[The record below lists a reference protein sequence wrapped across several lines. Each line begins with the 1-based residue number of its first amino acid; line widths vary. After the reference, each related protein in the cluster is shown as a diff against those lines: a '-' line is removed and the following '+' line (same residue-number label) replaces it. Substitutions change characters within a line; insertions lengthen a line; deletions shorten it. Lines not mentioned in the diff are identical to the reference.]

1 MKICSFI
8 SPATGWVGP
17 LSEAPDPVFSEKMM
31 GDGVLL
37 DPVSGTLCSP
47 CDGEIIAIA
56 RTNHAVTV
64 RADNG
69 AEILMHIGLET
80 VALDGAGFDMRVR
93 VGERVKAGDM
103 LVDFDLS
110 FLADNAKSVLTP
122 VVISNSDDYE
132 IFAIS
137 EGYKTQ
143 GDVIFDVRA
152 KTNNGAAIS
161 VDMDGPAMENP
172 IDLPLE
178 HGLHARPAARLAAG
192 LKGFN
197 ARVQIIHGDKI
208 CDAKSTV
215 GLMGLGTKH
224 GDNIIVRASGP
235 DAQRAADMAIKLISE
250 GLGETPMPLTP
261 VGANANIGAI
271 ASPKPSVALDGS
283 AVLGGTMGAPGLV
296 IGTVF
301 QWKTQDFNYAENGQ
315 GAQAELNCLIKA
327 VSEVRGKLEALAAQ
341 GVKRGAKGGAEKGA
355 GAQADVLMAHI
366 GLLDD
371 PGLLEEARL
380 LIDKNKSASH
390 AWHKATRRNIEILK
404 SLGDARMAER
414 ADDLLDI
421 ELQVLASLSGE
432 NAGAA
437 PDLGAGTI
445 VIADELLPS
454 QFVNLASEGLG
465 GLCLIQGGPT
475 SHVSILAADKGV
487 PALVALGQDI
497 SAIPNGTNVIL
508 EADRGLLHV
517 APSAGKITQIKAAIK
532 KRQKNQ
538 TLAKKNAH
546 LDCVTK
552 DGVAI
557 EVFANLGASGDAANA
572 VANGAQGCGLLRS
585 EFLFLGRATP
595 PSEDEQL
602 SMYQT
607 IADAL
612 DGRPLVIRTMDIG
625 GDKPVPFVHIP
636 DEDNPALGLR
646 GIRISLRREDLFLAQ
661 LRAILRVK
669 SSGPVHIM
677 LPMVVERD
685 EFMAARKM
693 VEKASKQLG
702 LKGKRS
708 LGIMIE
714 TPASAVLADQLAKDV
729 DFFSVGTNDLSQY
742 VLAIDRGN
750 SGLAASID
758 ALHPAVLRMISMAS
772 KAARDNKI
780 WMGVCGGA
788 ASDLVAA
795 PILIGLGVTELS
807 STIARLPEL
816 KAFLRTVTM
825 KDCEAA
831 ASHALTLTNAK
842 DIREYVRQKWP
853 HLADWT

>member
-1 MKICSFI
+1 
-8 SPATGWVGP
+8 
-17 LSEAPDPVFSEKMM
+17 M

-37 DPVSGTLCSP
+37 DPVSGRLCSP
-47 CDGEIIAIA
+47 CDGEIAAIA
-56 RTNHAVTV
+56 RTHHAVTV

-80 VALDGAGFDMRVR
+80 VALDGAGFDMRVS
-93 VGERVKAGDM
+93 VGDRVKAGDS
-103 LVDFDLS
+103 LVDFDLN
-110 FLADNAKSVLTP
+110 FLANNAKSVLTP

-132 IFAIS
+132 IVS
-137 EGYKTQ
+137 TYEGYKAQ
-143 GDVIFDVRA
+143 GDPIFDVRP
-152 KTNNGAAIS
+152 KQNNRAPRVSADMGGKITEKS
-161 VDMDGPAMENP
+161 VT
-172 IDLPLE
+172 LPLE
-178 HGLHARPAARLAAG
+178 HGLHARPSARLASG

-197 ARVQIIHGDKI
+197 ADVQIIHGDKTS
-208 CDAKSTV
+208 DAKSTV

-224 GDNIIVRASGP
+224 GDNIVVRASGP
-235 DAQRAADMAIKLISE
+235 DAEPAVNTAVKLIAE
-250 GLGETPMPLTP
+250 GLGETPVPLAAAPKSTTAP
-261 VGANANIGAI
+261 S
-271 ASPKPSVALDGS
+271 ASSSAEKPSVALDGS
-283 AVLGGTMGAPGLV
+283 AVLNGTMGAPGLV
-296 IGTVF
+296 IGTVL
-301 QWKTQDFNYAENGQ
+301 QWKAQSFDYAENGQ
-315 GAQAELNCLIKA
+315 GAKAELSSLMNALDA
-327 VSEVRGKLEALAAQ
+327 VRAKLEALA
-341 GVKRGAKGGAEKGA
+341 VNDTVNGG
-355 GAQADVLMAHI
+355 GAQAEVLNAHI

-371 PGLLEEARL
+371 PALLKEARQF
-380 LIDKNKSASH
+380 IDKNKSASYG
-390 AWHKATRRNIEILK
+390 WHKATRRNIEILK

-421 ELQVLASLSGE
+421 ELHVLGSL
-432 NAGAA
+432 AGGRGSDT
-437 PDLGAGTI
+437 PDLGVGTI
-445 VIADELLPS
+445 VIADEILPS

-465 GLCLIQGGPT
+465 GLCLIQGGTT

-487 PALVALGQDI
+487 PALVALGHDI
-497 SAIPNGTNVIL
+497 SAIPNGTTVIV

-517 APSAGKITQIKAAIK
+517 APSAKKITQIKAAIK
-532 KRQKNQ
+532 KRKKNQ
-538 TLAKKNAH
+538 ALAMKNAH

-552 DGVAI
+552 DGTAI
-557 EVFANLGASGDAANA
+557 EVFANLGASGEAANA
-572 VANGAQGCGLLRS
+572 VAHGAQGCGLLRS

-602 SMYQT
+602 SMYQS
-607 IADAL
+607 IADGL

-636 DEDNPALGLR
+636 QEDNPALGLR
-646 GIRISLRREDLFLAQ
+646 GIRISLRREDLFLTQ

-677 LPMVVERD
+677 LPMVVELD
-685 EFMAARKM
+685 EFRTARKM
-693 VEKASKQLG
+693 LEKASEQLG

-714 TPASAVLADQLAKDV
+714 TPASAVLADQLAKEV

-758 ALHPAVLRMISMAS
+758 ALHPAVLRMIFMAS
-772 KAARDNKI
+772 KAAKDNKI

-807 STIARLPEL
+807 STLARLPEL

-825 KDCEAA
+825 EDCEAVA
-831 ASHALTLTNAK
+831 RHVLTLSNARE
-842 DIREYVRQKWP
+842 IREYVRQKWP

>member
-1 MKICSFI
+1 
-8 SPATGWVGP
+8 
-17 LSEAPDPVFSEKMM
+17 MM

-37 DPVSGTLCSP
+37 DPVSSTLCSP
-47 CDGEIIAIA
+47 CEGVIVAIA

-93 VGERVKAGDM
+93 VGDRVKAGDG
-103 LVDFDLS
+103 LVDFDLN

-132 IFAIS
+132 IVS
-137 EGYKTQ
+137 TYEGYKAQ
-143 GDVIFDVRA
+143 GEPLFDVRP
-152 KTNNGAAIS
+152 KQNNDAPRISADRDGAERGGVVVEKS
-161 VDMDGPAMENP
+161 VA
-172 IDLPLE
+172 LPLE
-178 HGLHARPAARLAAG
+178 HGLHARPSARLVAG
-192 LKGFN
+192 LKEFN
-197 ARVQIIHGDKI
+197 ADIEIIHGDKTS
-208 CDAKSTV
+208 DARSVV

-224 GDNIIVRASGP
+224 GDNITLRASGP
-235 DAQRAADMAIKLISE
+235 DAEPAINRAVKLIAE
-250 GLGETPMPLTP
+250 GLGETPVPL
-261 VGANANIGAI
+261 VGASLTAATV
-271 ASPKPSVALDGS
+271 AMSALKTSAPEPSVALDGS
-283 AVLGGTMGAPGLV
+283 AALNGTMGAPGLV
-296 IGTVF
+296 IGKVY
-301 QWKTQDFNYAENGQ
+301 QWKAQSFEYDENGQ
-315 GAQAELNCLIKA
+315 GAKVELDALMRALDA
-327 VSEVRGKLEALAAQ
+327 VRTKLTALAA
-341 GVKRGAKGGAEKGA
+341 RDAAKGV
-355 GAQADVLMAHI
+355 GAQADVLNAHI

-371 PGLLEEARL
+371 PALLKQARSF
-380 LIDKNKSASH
+380 IDKNKSASYG
-390 AWHKATRRNIEILK
+390 WHKATRRNIDILK

-421 ELQVLASLSGE
+421 ELQVLGSISGA
-432 NAGAA
+432 NTPANTKAR
-437 PDLGAGTI
+437 PDLGPGTI

-454 QFVNLASEGLG
+454 QFVNLASEGIG
-465 GLCLIQGGPT
+465 GLCLMQGGPT

-487 PALVALGQDI
+487 PALVALGHDI
-497 SAIPNGTNVIL
+497 SAIPNGTTVIV

-517 APSAGKITQIKAAIK
+517 APSAKKTTQIKAAIK
-532 KRQKNQ
+532 KRKKNQ
-538 TLAKKNAH
+538 AMAQKNAH

-552 DGVAI
+552 DGTPI
-557 EVFANLGASGDAANA
+557 EVFANLGASGEAAKA
-572 VANGAQGCGLLRS
+572 VAHGAQGCGLLRS

-595 PSEDEQL
+595 PSEDEQV

-607 IADAL
+607 IADGL
-612 DGRPLVIRTMDIG
+612 EGRPLVIRTMDIG

-636 DEDNPALGLR
+636 EEDNPALGLR
-646 GIRISLRREDLFLAQ
+646 GIRISLRREDLFLTQ

-669 SSGPVHIM
+669 SSGPVHVM
-677 LPMVVERD
+677 LPMVVELD
-685 EFMAARKM
+685 EFRAARKM
-693 VEKASKQLG
+693 LEKASEQLG
-702 LKGKRS
+702 LKGRHS

-714 TPASAVLADQLAKDV
+714 TPASAVLADQLAKEV

-772 KAARDNKI
+772 KAAKDNKI

-795 PILIGLGVTELS
+795 PILIGLGVSELS

-816 KAFLRTVTM
+816 KAFLRTVTTQ
-825 KDCEAA
+825 DCEAA
-831 ASHALTLTNAK
+831 AQHVLTLSNARE
-842 DIREYVRQKWP
+842 IREYVRQKWP